1 MISFRA
7 FITRMQPVL
16 SPKGLE
22 MSSKPPLGSGLG
34 ILCASKLWVVSTIII
49 PPKVVFTWHC
59 ARARRLKL
67 TVSGWTVNMQA
78 LITKLPKRDRQ
89 ILAYVSPDVDVF
101 HFLALA
107 SPNIINDFEVLE
119 VSTEVVSEID
129 AVGRIAACCSPV
141 GRASQQW
148 SHSGLTQSVLIPVLG
163 VLVHWCVYL
172 EGRSTEFWKT
182 SIKTYNEDL
191 LLTLEYSQINMR
203 KSQKDFFCKKINI
216 FFVDKFRVKKFVP
229 FCV

>member
-1 MISFRA
+1 
-7 FITRMQPVL
+7 
-16 SPKGLE
+16 

-59 ARARRLKL
+59 ARACRLKL
-67 TVSGWTVNMQA
+67 TVSGWTGRPWSRNCQKGTV
-78 LITKLPKRDRQ
+78 RY
-89 ILAYVSPDVDVF
+89 LAYVSPDVDVF

-141 GRASQQW
+141 GRASLQW
-148 SHSGLTQSVLIPVLG
+148 SHSGQTQSVLIPVLG

-172 EGRSTEFWKT
+172 EGCSTEFWKT
-182 SIKTYNEDL
+182 SIKTSY
-191 LLTLEYSQINMR
+191 
-203 KSQKDFFCKKINI
+203 
-216 FFVDKFRVKKFVP
+216 
-229 FCV
+229 